1 IEPVQR
7 WRKGHSLSA
16 SMLGMCVA
24 HFGLALFVLGAT
36 TVESW
41 SEQVDLSL
49 KPGQSA
55 QLGAHTFAM
64 TKLREVQG
72 PNYDAVEAEVA
83 ISKNGKQ
90 VAVVYPQK
98 RIYRVQ
104 RMPMTEAGIANDW
117 NRHLLV
123 SMGDPLGDD
132 AWSVRLQY
140 KPMVRFIWMGAF
152 VMAFGGLVAMLDR
165 RYRQRVTANEPKL
178 AAAEASTV

>member
-1 IEPVQR
+1 VR
-7 WRKGHSLSA
+7 
-16 SMLGMCVA
+16 
-24 HFGLALFVLGAT
+24 
-36 TVESW
+36 
-41 SEQVDLSL
+41 D
-49 KPGQSA
+49 
-55 QLGAHTFAM
+55 
-64 TKLREVQG
+64 VQG
-72 PNYDAVEAEVA
+72 PNYDAVEAEVV
-83 ISKNGKQ
+83 ISKSGKQ
-90 VAVVYPQK
+90 VAVVHPQK

-165 RYRQRVTANEPKL
+165 RYRQRVMANEPKA
-178 AAAEASTV
+178 AAAEPSTV